1 MFPRDSRLDYF
12 SLILLFIIIS
22 SCNSPYTHVQDKT
35 ISSVKELNTL
45 GIQNSIS
52 KSDIKKYLK
61 ETDDTLNILIHLLA
75 SKGNAI
81 IIDQNDIIAGSPVFY
96 TDLFSQ
102 LSKLDKKFV
111 YNSFF
116 TEMKEGEDFDYYF
129 DKAAWVAFSV
139 QGNSYESYLYYDEK
153 YPVSNIYYN
162 LANRALTD
170 AKASNRFYGVNI
182 FCNDCNSDLK
192 IDGKNVD
199 PSRFAVISLEKNDA
213 DYIKESKI
221 LSIQDNSHD
230 ILSTMQVNKFLK
242 DLFQNKILTNITEDY
257 KKQKIQ
263 EMKYTEFKRYE
274 DILQFFDST
283 NCIIT
288 TEAFSETPYLDLL
301 TCMQYISSNRFAPR
315 NVVDSYQKDTT
326 SHLTFTFL
334 NKKNDIELQN
344 LGNNID
350 ISFLVKINEILQDQ
364 NVDGQF
370 YFLNKFQNEGML
382 LFLNNNQYN
391 YFINTYKI
399 DIENIESVFSN
410 ETNL

>member
-1 MFPRDSRLDYF
+1 MLSSDSRFDYF
-12 SLILLFIIIS
+12 PLIVLFIFIS
-22 SCNSPYTHVQDKT
+22 SCNSPYTHVQEKT
-35 ISSVKELNTL
+35 IANVKELNTL
-45 GIQNSIS
+45 GIQNNIS
-52 KSDIKKYLK
+52 KSDIKNYIK
-61 ETDDTLNILIHLLA
+61 ETDDTLNVLINLLA
-75 SKGNAI
+75 AKGNAI

-102 LSKLDKKFV
+102 LSKLDKKFI

-129 DKAAWVAFSV
+129 DKAAWVAFAV

-170 AKASNRFYGVNI
+170 ANASKRFYGVNI

-192 IDGKNVD
+192 LDGKNVD

-213 DYIKESKI
+213 DYIKDAKI
-221 LSIQDNSHD
+221 LNIQDNSHD

-242 DLFQNKILTNITEDY
+242 DLFQTKILRNVSEDY
-257 KKQKIQ
+257 TKQKIQ

-274 DILQFFDST
+274 EVLQFFDST
-283 NCIIT
+283 NCIVAR
-288 TEAFSETPYLDLL
+288 EAFSETPYQDLL
-301 TCMQYISSNRFAPR
+301 SCMRYISSNTFSPQ
-315 NVVDSYQKDTT
+315 NIVDNYRKDTT
-326 SHLTFTFL
+326 SHVLFTYK
-334 NKKNDIELQN
+334 NKKNDLQVEN
-344 LGNNID
+344 IGNNID
-350 ISFLVKINEILQDQ
+350 ISFLLKINEILQDQ

-370 YFLNKFQNEGML
+370 YFLNKFENEGML
-382 LFLNNNQYN
+382 LFLNNHQYN
-391 YFINTYKI
+391 HFINTYKV

-410 ETNL
+410 ETNP